1 MSAEI
6 VDISCQ
12 LEYRENMETS
22 LVEYNKSLTTIKSE
36 SDLPP
41 HVSFEQYKALRN
53 HPAIKTQ
60 ADRML
65 ITLLWE
71 TAGRVSDVL
80 SFRWK
85 NFTGLNSM
93 EPNLIFII
101 KKTQKSINIPISPE
115 LATDLR
121 QWKQLVNPETDD
133 KYLFPGESSLGHETR
148 QNVHKKMKAWGKLI
162 GMPSLHAHLFRHG
175 LIVYLYLVCGLH
187 YKIIAART
195 GHSNP
200 MMIINT
206 YSVVTNH
213 IQREALKNIPLR

>member
-1 MSAEI
+1 
-6 VDISCQ
+6 
-12 LEYRENMETS
+12 METS

-41 HVSFEQYKALRN
+41 HVSFDKYKELRN
-53 HPAIKTQ
+53 HPEIKTQ

-71 TAGRVSDVL
+71 TGGRVSDVL

-85 NFTGLNSM
+85 NFEGLNSM
-93 EPNLIFII
+93 EPNLRFVI
-101 KKTQKSINIPISPE
+101 KKTQKPINIPISPE

-121 QWKQLVNPETDD
+121 DWKKAVNPINDYDFLFRGNSKIKLETNN
-133 KYLFPGESSLGHETR
+133 HETR
-148 QNVHKKMKAWGKLI
+148 QNIHKKMKVWGKLI
-162 GMPSLHAHLFRHG
+162 NLPNLHAHMFRHG
-175 LIVYLYLVCGLH
+175 LIVYLFLVQGLH

-200 MMIINT
+200 MMILNT
-206 YSVVTNH
+206 YSVVTNS
-213 IQREALKNIPLR
+213 IQREALRNIPMR

>member
-1 MSAEI
+1 
-6 VDISCQ
+6 
-12 LEYRENMETS
+12 MES
-22 LVEYNKSLTTIKSE
+22 SIIEYNKSLTIIKSE

-53 HPAIKTQ
+53 HPEIKTQ

-71 TAGRVSDVL
+71 TGGRVSDVL

-85 NFTGLNSM
+85 NFEGLNSM
-93 EPNLIFII
+93 EPNLRFVI
-101 KKTQKSINIPISPE
+101 KKTQKPINIPISPE
-115 LATDLR
+115 LSTDLR
-121 QWKQLVNPETDD
+121 QWKQAVNPDIDERF
-133 KYLFPGESSLGHETR
+133 LFQGKLNKNLCGISMGHSHETR
-148 QNVHKKMKAWGKLI
+148 QNVHKKMKVWGKLI

>member
-1 MSAEI
+1 
-6 VDISCQ
+6 
-12 LEYRENMETS
+12 METS
-22 LVEYNKSLTTIKSE
+22 LVEFNKNLTTIKSE

-41 HVSFEQYKALRN
+41 HITFEQYKALRN

-85 NFTGLNSM
+85 NFEGLNTTD
-93 EPNLIFII
+93 PTLRFIVQ
-101 KKTQKSINIPISPE
+101 KTQRPLPIPISPE
-115 LATDLR
+115 LAADLR
-121 QWKQLVNPETDD
+121 QWKHIVNPDTDD
-133 KYLFPGESSLGHETR
+133 KPLFTGKSSLGHETR
-148 QNVHKKMKAWGKLI
+148 QNVHKKMKVWGQLI
-162 GMPSLHAHLFRHG
+162 GLPNLHAHMFRHG
-175 LIVYLYLVCGLH
+175 LIVYLFLVQGLH

-200 MMIINT
+200 MMILNT
-206 YSVVTNH
+206 YSVVTNQ
-213 IQREALKNIPLR
+213 IQRDALRNIPMR

>member
-1 MSAEI
+1 
-6 VDISCQ
+6 
-12 LEYRENMETS
+12 METS

-53 HPAIKTQ
+53 HPEIKTQ
-60 ADRML
+60 SDRML

-71 TAGRVSDVL
+71 TGGRVSDVL
-80 SFRWK
+80 SFRWN
-85 NFTGLNSM
+85 NFKGLNSM
-93 EPNLIFII
+93 LPDLKFVI
-101 KKTQKSINIPISPE
+101 KKTQKPINIPISPE

-133 KYLFPGESSLGHETR
+133 MSLFPGESSLGHETR
-148 QNVHKKMKAWGKLI
+148 QNIHKKMKVWGKLI
-162 GMPSLHAHLFRHG
+162 NLPNLHAHMFRHG
-175 LIVYLYLVCGLH
+175 LIVYLFLVQGLH

-200 MMIINT
+200 MMIMNT
-206 YSVVTNH
+206 YSVVTNN
-213 IQREALKNIPLR
+213 IQREALRNIPMR

>member
-1 MSAEI
+1 MK
-6 VDISCQ
+6 
-12 LEYRENMETS
+12 TS

-41 HVSFEQYKALRN
+41 HITFEQYKALRN

-71 TAGRVSDVL
+71 TGGRVSDVL
-80 SFRWK
+80 GFRWK
-85 NFTGLNSM
+85 NFEGLNSM
-93 EPNLIFII
+93 EPNLRFVI
-101 KKTQKSINIPISPE
+101 KKTQKPINIPISPE

-121 QWKQLVNPETDD
+121 QWKQLVNPETDNNT
-133 KYLFPGESSLGHETR
+133 LFQGESSLGHETR
-148 QNVHKKMKAWGKLI
+148 QNIHKKMKVWGTLI
-162 GMPSLHAHLFRHG
+162 NLPNLHAHMFRHG
-175 LIVYLYLVCGLH
+175 LIVYLFLVQGLH

-200 MMIINT
+200 MMILNT
-206 YSVVTNH
+206 YSVVTNS
-213 IQREALKNIPLR
+213 IQREALRNIPMR

>member
-1 MSAEI
+1 VKSK
-6 VDISCQ
+6 
-12 LEYRENMETS
+12 METS

-41 HVSFEQYKALRN
+41 HITFEQYKALRN
-53 HPAIKTQ
+53 HPEIKTQ

-71 TAGRVSDVL
+71 TGGRVSDVL

-85 NFTGLNSM
+85 NFEGLNSM
-93 EPNLIFII
+93 EPNLRFVI
-101 KKTQKSINIPISPE
+101 KKTQKPINIPISPE

-121 QWKQLVNPETDD
+121 QWKQLVNPETDNQT
-133 KYLFPGESSLGHETR
+133 LFPCESSLGHETR
-148 QNVHKKMKAWGKLI
+148 QNIHKKMKVWGKLI
-162 GMPSLHAHLFRHG
+162 NLPNLHAHMFRHG
-175 LIVYLYLVCGLH
+175 LIVYLFLVQGLH

-200 MMIINT
+200 MMILNT
-206 YSVVTNH
+206 YSVVTNQ
-213 IQREALKNIPLR
+213 IQREALRNIPMR